1 MIGAKRYFQASFLLP
16 LIVPLPVML
25 VASSGFRGWGAVALV
40 LEGSLLIG
48 GIPYILFLA
57 GLFFWARGKN
67 FRALQRVTY
76 IAPLLFI
83 PVFVYCALALIP
95 IQILTVGEVRVEGRS
110 VFSLCVFILILGYF
124 YVLLANLGFHL
135 LKATGHIDEEAYW
148 EGAPPSPA
156 VTFGRKRYILAFI
169 LTLPFLLIPVS
180 LLIRRREQQNYPK
193 RIAEANRIG
202 VSVNRDSA
210 LIDIAFEQARAR
222 RYEEARATVMSY
234 VEDKDR
240 GYSSIVTAQVYGGS
254 YEEAKTTASLIA
266 SPEPKIMALCQI
278 AIAEANAGDRSGA
291 NRTFSTALD
300 LANRA
305 ENASLKR
312 FTLPRIA
319 EGQAEAGLDS
329 DLRVTLGLIEPS
341 EAVDTYKVVAIIY
354 AKRGMI
360 KEAKGYFSEAIKH
373 AKEIKDSFSRDSN
386 LMNISE
392 SQADAGLIDDA
403 KATASMIGIDGYKKS
418 ALDRI
423 SLIEERVIKRQ
434 TP

>member
-1 MIGAKRYFQASFLLP
+1 MIRAKRYFQASFLLP
-16 LIVPLPVML
+16 LILPLPFIL
-25 VASSGFRGWGAVALV
+25 VASRGFGGLGGIALV

-57 GLFFWARGKN
+57 GLSFWARGKN
-67 FRALQRVTY
+67 FRTLQRMTY

-83 PVFVYCALALIP
+83 AVFVYCALLLIP
-95 IQILTVGEVRVEGRS
+95 VQILTVGEVRVEGRAVS
-110 VFSLCVFILILGYF
+110 YLCVFILILGYF

-148 EGAPPSPA
+148 EGTLPSPA

-169 LTLPFLLIPVS
+169 LALPLLLIPVS
-180 LLIRRREQQNYPK
+180 FLIRRVEQKDYPK
-193 RIAEANRIG
+193 RIAEANRIE

-210 LIDIAFEQARAR
+210 LIHIAFEQAQAR

-234 VEDKDR
+234 VVDKDS
-240 GYSSIVTAQVYGGS
+240 GYASIVTAQVYGGA
-254 YEEAKTTASLIA
+254 YEEAKTTANLIA
-266 SPEPKIMALCQI
+266 SIDPKIMALSQI
-278 AIAEANAGDRSGA
+278 AVAEAKAGDSLGA
-291 NRTFSTALD
+291 SRTFSTALD

-319 EGQAEAGLDS
+319 AGQAEAGLDS

-341 EAVDTYKVVAIIY
+341 ETVGTYKVVALIY
-354 AKRGMI
+354 AKQGMI

-373 AKEIKDSFSRDSN
+373 AREIKDSSSRDSN

-403 KATASMIGIDGYKKS
+403 KATARMIGLDGYQKS
-418 ALDRI
+418 ALEHI
-423 SLIEERVIKRQ
+423 SLIEEGVIKRQ